1 MNKIFNFIYLKR
13 KNHIIIIRFFPRI
26 IVIFALSLVLSS
38 LILSSK
44 NILEQIEKEIDK
56 VEPYQNHFS
65 FNDIKNDLE
74 YLVNKYKYLPYF

>member
-44 NILEQIEKEIDK
+44 NILDQIEKEIDK

-74 YLVNKYKYLPYF
+74 YLVNKYKYLSYF

>member
-13 KNHIIIIRFFPRI
+13 KNHIIIRFFPRI

-44 NILEQIEKEIDK
+44 NILDQIEKEIDK

>member
-44 NILEQIEKEIDK
+44 NILDQIEKEIDK